1 MRNGYFVCQI
11 LLTTPIKVYHP
22 FMFCFPHR
30 YPHIYHNLPN
40 SGLHAGADDHQEI
53 EEQLALAA
61 SHEEAVQGAEED
73 LEANIIAV
81 ASHENEEDEVGGHG
95 TASANV
101 AHCLDDSDEDQEQ
114 NFDDAMD
121 SFDAV
126 FVFSDEGDGDDN
138 VKFQEGKSE
147 GSVSM
152 NFSGGTFD
160 EMPAWKFLSS
170 MNMTELPNMKGVGV
184 GVHLTTCCWQIR
196 YPPTS
201 PGKQASVARS
211 WGKLKKGHVSQ
222 CKALLQCLLWIWQ
235 THAESNPT
243 CAISKGKVQLLKGA
257 LIADLGRDIC

>member
-1 MRNGYFVCQI
+1 
-11 LLTTPIKVYHP
+11 
-22 FMFCFPHR
+22 
-30 YPHIYHNLPN
+30 
-40 SGLHAGADDHQEI
+40 
-53 EEQLALAA
+53 
-61 SHEEAVQGAEED
+61 
-73 LEANIIAV
+73 
-81 ASHENEEDEVGGHG
+81 
-95 TASANV
+95 
-101 AHCLDDSDEDQEQ
+101 
-114 NFDDAMD
+114 MD

-211 WGKLKKGHVSQ
+211 WGKLSRKGMFHSAKHCYSVCCGSGRLMPNQTLHVRF
-222 CKALLQCLLWIWQ
+222 
-235 THAESNPT
+235 PR
-243 CAISKGKVQLLKGA
+243 GKFSS
-257 LIADLGRDIC
+257 